1 MQSSC
6 VLVDHSEI
14 SQGPHSCQ
22 SGRLHPFWT
31 TKLLLLGCMWPPFR
45 RVGTSS
51 FILFSVKTDILVPI
65 TSV

>member
-1 MQSSC
+1 MQSYG
-6 VLVDHSEI
+6 LVDHSGI

-22 SGRLHPFWT
+22 SERLHPFWT
-31 TKLLLLGCMWPPFR
+31 TKLLLLGCIWPAFR
-45 RVGTSS
+45 CVGASS